1 MIAGQCLCGP
11 RRSTLGT
18 LPGSVED
25 PVGDDNGPGTYTYPT
40 DGAFNPGS
48 FDLTGL
54 DVYRDG
60 DLVRFVIA
68 THGEIHNPW
77 GGSGMSPQR
86 LNIYVRDGSSA
97 AVTPMLPGTNT
108 FTEGAWTYAI
118 VADGRYA
125 DAAFSGGVYDADHR
139 RVGAVTL
146 DVDPSGSIVATVPA
160 AVFAGSDLAAT
171 GYQVAMFSDAE
182 DGEGVGNVRP
192 IYSAQCAQGIDRPDF
207 VGPFRGG
214 GGAGSFTDQDPSR
227 DTDTSDSNAFDLFTG
242 ARPQPEVMDWTRGPV
257 IAPYLA
263 LERAADPGT
272 DPGTDPGADPGPDPG
287 ADPGTDPTIV
297 IAGGTVAAG
306 GKVTVTG
313 AGFAPTESL
322 QVTLHSDPVDLAL
335 AASDA
340 WGAFSTVVT
349 VPRDTPPGA
358 HRIEVRGAAS
368 GSAWANLTVTAAAA
382 PTGTL
387 AVTGADVPILLLTAL
402 ALLALVAGAALR
414 HVRSRLE
421 RHRP

>member
-40 DGAFNPGS
+40 GS

-60 DLVRFVIA
+60 DLVRFVVA
-68 THGEIHNPW
+68 TGGEIHNPW
-77 GGSGMSPQR
+77 GGSGMSTQR
-86 LNIYVRDGSSA
+86 VNIYVRDGSST
-97 AVTPMLPGTNT
+97 AVNPMLPGTNT
-108 FTEGAWTYAI
+108 STEGAWTHAI

-125 DAAFSGGVYDADHR
+125 DAAFGGGVYDADHR

-146 DVDPSGSIVATVPA
+146 DPSGSIVATVPA
-160 AVFAGSDLAAT
+160 AVFGGSDLAAT

-192 IYSAQCAQGIDRPDF
+192 VYSAECAQSVDCPDF
-207 VGPFRGG
+207 VDPFRG

-227 DTDTSDSNAFDLFTG
+227 VTDTSDSNAFDLFTG
-242 ARPQPEVMDWTRGPV
+242 ARPQAEVMDWTRGPV
-257 IAPYLA
+257 IAPYVV

-272 DPGTDPGADPGPDPG
+272 DPVT
-287 ADPGTDPTIV
+287 DPGTDPTIA

-387 AVTGADVPILLLTAL
+387 AVTGADVPILLMMGL
-402 ALLALVAGAALR
+402 ALLTLVGGAALLYS
-414 HVRSRLE
+414 RSRPK

>member
-1 MIAGQCLCGP
+1 MIAGQCLGGP

-40 DGAFNPGS
+40 DS

-60 DLVRFVIA
+60 DLVRFVVA
-68 THGEIHNPW
+68 TGGEIHNPW
-77 GGSGMSPQR
+77 GGSGMSTQR
-86 LNIYVRDGSSA
+86 VNIYVRDGSST
-97 AVTPMLPGTNT
+97 AVTPTLPGTNT

-125 DAAFSGGVYDADHR
+125 DAAFGGGVYDADHR

-146 DVDPSGSIVATVPA
+146 DVDPSGSIIATVPA
-160 AVFAGSDLAAT
+160 AAFAGSDMAAP

-192 IYSAQCAQGIDRPDF
+192 VYSAECAQGVDCPDF

-227 DTDTSDSNAFDLFTG
+227 VTDTSDSNAFDLFTG
-242 ARPQPEVMDWTRGPV
+242 ARPQAEVMDWTRGPV
-257 IAPYLA
+257 IAPYVV
-263 LERAADPGT
+263 LERAA

-287 ADPGTDPTIV
+287 ADPGTDPTIA

-322 QVTLHSDPVDLAL
+322 QVTPHSDPVDLAL

-382 PTGTL
+382 PAATL
-387 AVTGADVPILLLTAL
+387 AVTGADVPILLMMGL
-402 ALLALVAGAALR
+402 ALLTLVGGAALLYS
-414 HVRSRLE
+414 RSRPK

>member
-1 MIAGQCLCGP
+1 ML
-11 RRSTLGT
+11 
-18 LPGSVED
+18 GSVED

-40 DGAFNPGS
+40 GS

-60 DLVRFVIA
+60 DLVRFVVA
-68 THGEIHNPW
+68 MGGEIHNPW
-77 GGSGMSPQR
+77 GGSGMSTQR
-86 LNIYVRDGSSA
+86 VNIYVRDGSST
-97 AVTPMLPGTNT
+97 AVNPMLPGTNT
-108 FTEGAWTYAI
+108 STEGAWTHAI

-139 RVGAVTL
+139 RVDAVTL
-146 DVDPSGSIVATVPA
+146 DPSGSIVATVPA
-160 AVFAGSDLAAT
+160 AVFGGSDLAAT

-192 IYSAQCAQGIDRPDF
+192 VYSAECAQGVDRPDF

-227 DTDTSDSNAFDLFTG
+227 VTDTSDSNAFDLFTG
-242 ARPQPEVMDWTRGPV
+242 ARPQAEVMDWTRGPV
-257 IAPYLA
+257 IAPYLV
-263 LERAADPGT
+263 LERAAAPGT
-272 DPGTDPGADPGPDPG
+272 DPGTDP
-287 ADPGTDPTIV
+287 TIA

-387 AVTGADVPILLLTAL
+387 AVPGADVPILLLTAL
-402 ALLALVAGAALR
+402 ALVTLVGGAALIYS
-414 HVRSRLE
+414 RSRPK

>member
-1 MIAGQCLCGP
+1 
-11 RRSTLGT
+11 
-18 LPGSVED
+18 
-25 PVGDDNGPGTYTYPT
+25 
-40 DGAFNPGS
+40 
-48 FDLTGL
+48 
-54 DVYRDG
+54 
-60 DLVRFVIA
+60 
-68 THGEIHNPW
+68 
-77 GGSGMSPQR
+77 
-86 LNIYVRDGSSA
+86 
-97 AVTPMLPGTNT
+97 MLPGTNT
-108 FTEGAWTYAI
+108 STEGAWTHAI

-139 RVGAVTL
+139 RVDAVTL
-146 DVDPSGSIVATVPA
+146 DPSGSIVATVPA
-160 AVFAGSDLAAT
+160 AVFGGSDLAAT

-192 IYSAQCAQGIDRPDF
+192 VYSAECAQGVDRPDF

-227 DTDTSDSNAFDLFTG
+227 VTDTSDSNAFDLFTG
-242 ARPQPEVMDWTRGPV
+242 ARPQAEVMDWTRGPV
-257 IAPYLA
+257 IAPYLV
-263 LERAADPGT
+263 LERAAAPGT
-272 DPGTDPGADPGPDPG
+272 DPGPDPG
-287 ADPGTDPTIV
+287 ADPGTDPTIA

-322 QVTLHSDPVDLAL
+322 QVTPHSDPVDLAL

-340 WGAFSTVVT
+340 WGAFSTVVP

-387 AVTGADVPILLLTAL
+387 AVTGADLLPILLLTAL
-402 ALLALVAGAALR
+402 ALVTLVGGAALIYS
-414 HVRSRLE
+414 RSRPK

>member
-1 MIAGQCLCGP
+1 ML
-11 RRSTLGT
+11 
-18 LPGSVED
+18 GSVED

-40 DGAFNPGS
+40 GS

-60 DLVRFVIA
+60 DLVRFVVA
-68 THGEIHNPW
+68 TGGEIHNPW
-77 GGSGMSPQR
+77 GGSGMSTQR
-86 LNIYVRDGSSA
+86 VNIYVRDGSST
-97 AVTPMLPGTNT
+97 AVNPMLPGTNT
-108 FTEGAWTYAI
+108 STEGAWTHAI

-146 DVDPSGSIVATVPA
+146 DPSGSIVATVPA
-160 AVFAGSDLAAT
+160 AVFGGSDLAAT

-192 IYSAQCAQGIDRPDF
+192 VYSAECAQGVDRPDF

-227 DTDTSDSNAFDLFTG
+227 VTDTSDSNAFDLFTG

-257 IAPYLA
+257 IAPYLV
-263 LERAADPGT
+263 LERAAAPGT
-272 DPGTDPGADPGPDPG
+272 DPGTDP
-287 ADPGTDPTIV
+287 TIA

-387 AVTGADVPILLLTAL
+387 AVPGADVPILLLTAL
-402 ALLALVAGAALR
+402 ALVTLVGGAALIYS
-414 HVRSRLE
+414 RSRPK

>member
-1 MIAGQCLCGP
+1 MIVGQCLCGP

-40 DGAFNPGS
+40 GS

-60 DLVRFVIA
+60 DLVRFVVA
-68 THGEIHNPW
+68 TGGEIHNPW
-77 GGSGMSPQR
+77 GRSGMSTQR
-86 LNIYVRDGSSA
+86 VNIYVRDGSST
-97 AVTPMLPGTNT
+97 AVNPMLPGTNT
-108 FTEGAWTYAI
+108 STEGAWTHAI

-125 DAAFSGGVYDADHR
+125 DAAFGGGVYDADHR

-146 DVDPSGSIVATVPA
+146 DPSGSIVATVPA
-160 AVFAGSDLAAT
+160 AVFGGSDLAAT

-192 IYSAQCAQGIDRPDF
+192 VYSAECAQGVDRPDF

-227 DTDTSDSNAFDLFTG
+227 VTDTSDSNAFDLFTG
-242 ARPQPEVMDWTRGPV
+242 ARPQAEVMDWTRGPV
-257 IAPYLA
+257 IAPYVV
-263 LERAADPGT
+263 LERAA

-287 ADPGTDPTIV
+287 ADPGTDPTIA

-322 QVTLHSDPVDLAL
+322 QVTPHSDPVDLAL

-340 WGAFSTVVT
+340 WGAFSTVVP

-387 AVTGADVPILLLTAL
+387 AVTGADLLPILLLTAL
-402 ALLALVAGAALR
+402 ALVTLVGGAALIYS
-414 HVRSRLE
+414 RSRPK